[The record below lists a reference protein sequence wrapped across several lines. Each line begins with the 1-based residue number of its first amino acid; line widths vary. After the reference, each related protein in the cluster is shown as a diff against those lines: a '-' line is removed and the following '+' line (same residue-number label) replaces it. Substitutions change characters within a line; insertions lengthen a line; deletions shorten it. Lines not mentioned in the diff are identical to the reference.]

1 MLLTRQSL
9 FDFVFSESRS
19 PSLNLKTFSQSCN
32 VSFIGGQPFSDQAG
46 SRDGFGK
53 ALELM
58 NLGPAGNDEIS
69 VVTPAAK
76 RPKHA
81 TLVTEAVN
89 ATPPPVVGPQTVSKL
104 G

>member
-1 MLLTRQSL
+1 MM
-9 FDFVFSESRS
+9 F
-19 PSLNLKTFSQSCN
+19 PSLVVNPVF
-32 VSFIGGQPFSDQAG
+32 GQAS

-58 NLGPAGNDEIS
+58 NLDPAEHDNVS

-81 TLVTEAVN
+81 TLVAEAVN
-89 ATPPPVVGPQTVSKL
+89 TTPPPVVGPQTVSKL